1 MFDEQSKL
9 KKKRKT
15 RIKKGDNVRNEKE
28 ISLIATAERLS
39 NLTLREGMTVL
50 GRISRVSEYDLIIS
64 IPGGI
69 LGRVEITNLSESYT
83 NLLQNIISTKAIQS
97 NEFKPLP
104 DLYNPGDYVVCYVKN
119 ITSQGKWLYNLS
131 LEPQLINQNVHNSY
145 LVKNAKI
152 VCTIK
157 SIEDHGYV
165 VDTGIASVRAFLAT
179 KDVDKEKK
187 YCKYNFILN

>member
-1 MFDEQSKL
+1 M
-9 KKKRKT
+9 KKRKT
-15 RIKKGDNVRNEKE
+15 RIKKGDNNVNGKE

-39 NLTLREGMTVL
+39 NVTLREGMTVL

-69 LGRVEITNLSESYT
+69 LGHVEITNLSESYT
-83 NLLQNIISTKAIQS
+83 NLLQNIISTKTVQS

-104 DLYNPGDYVVCYVKN
+104 DLYNSGDYVVCYVKN
-119 ITSQGKWLYNLS
+119 INPQGKWLYNLS
-131 LEPQLINQNVHNSY
+131 LEPQLINQNVHSNY
-145 LVKNAKI
+145 LVKDAKI

-165 VDTGIASVRAFLAT
+165 IDTGISNVRAFLPT
-179 KDVDKEKK
+179 KNADKERK
-187 YCKYNFILN
+187 YCKYS